1 LRRKANVFKKAAVL
15 KILFAYFALAF
26 IIFLS
31 AYLFPPSGWLGTAVP
46 AAVSILLLVPIYAWY
61 RNYRQ
66 GAQLQKEV
74 PANSESRVL
83 LSVFAL
89 FLLALSVRIPSALFF
104 GLPFEKTPLILL
116 TVSTILLVEKTE
128 VSAFGFTTRRL
139 GKSLAYGLAFFS
151 LLNAL
156 TLVVNGVLVYAFT
169 DQILY
174 PSFNISPF
182 ILSLP
187 FMTLCVGI
195 SEEGLFRG
203 YMQTHLEKIF
213 KPTNAIVVQAV
224 LFGVWHFVWN
234 LSPFDPFGM
243 AQYVSITFFMGLLF
257 GYFYSKTRS
266 LLPLVFAHGLWD
278 SVAQGIVENQ
288 TALNALDTGAPLG
301 RLLTFFLPY
310 AVPFALTFLYVKF
323 TVKKIGDYQT
333 AP

>member
-1 LRRKANVFKKAAVL
+1 LRRKGSVFKKAAVL
-15 KILFAYFALAF
+15 EITLAYFALAF
-26 IIFLS
+26 MILLS
-31 AYLFPPSGWLGTAVP
+31 AHLFPPSGGLGSAVP
-46 AAVSILLLVPIYAWY
+46 AALSVLLLLPIYVWY

-66 GAQLQKEV
+66 RAQLSKEV
-74 PANSESRVL
+74 AAKGESKVL

-89 FLLALSVRIPSALFF
+89 FLLALSVRIPSALLF

-116 TVSTILLVEKTE
+116 TVSTILIVERTE

-156 TLVVNGVLVYAFT
+156 TLVVNGLLVHAFT

-203 YMQTHLEKIF
+203 YVQTHLEKIF
-213 KPTNAIVVQAV
+213 TPWSAIVVQAV

-243 AQYVSITFFMGLLF
+243 AQYVSVTFFMGLLF

-266 LLPLVFAHGLWD
+266 VLPLVFAHGLWD

-288 TALNALDTGAPLG
+288 KAVEALTTSGALSQLS
-301 RLLTFFLPY
+301 TFFLPY
-310 AVPFALTFLYVKF
+310 AVSIVLTFLFIKYFAKE
-323 TVKKIGDYQT
+323 IDGHQT
-333 AP
+333 GF